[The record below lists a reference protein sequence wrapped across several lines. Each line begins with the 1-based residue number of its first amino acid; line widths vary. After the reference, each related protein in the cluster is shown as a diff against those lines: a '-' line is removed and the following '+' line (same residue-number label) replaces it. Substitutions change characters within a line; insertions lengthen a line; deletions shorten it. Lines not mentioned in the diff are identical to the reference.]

1 MRAHQARQPPKELH
15 KTMANPI
22 RIAVIDD
29 HPLYREGTVQTL
41 TEAEGFEV
49 VAEGATAADAL
60 KVAQKCLPDV
70 ILLDLRMP
78 GGGVEAAADIA
89 DACPHVRTIMLT
101 ASENEQDVT
110 SALQAGA
117 RGYIVKSSSGPE
129 VVETVRAIYRG
140 EHYVS
145 SGLGARLLIKIGK
158 RCGAA
163 VDHNSHDLT
172 SREGEILAL
181 VSRGMSNKEVAR
193 GLKCAERTVKYHMMN
208 IMRKFNVRNRLEA
221 VLKLS
226 WIAS

>member
-1 MRAHQARQPPKELH
+1 M
-15 KTMANPI
+15 TNPI
-22 RIAVIDD
+22 CIAVIDD

-41 TEAEGFEV
+41 KGADGIEV

-60 KVAQKCLPDV
+60 KLAQECLPDV
-70 ILLDLRMP
+70 ILLDLRIP
-78 GGGVEAAADIA
+78 GGGVEAAASIA
-89 DACPHVRTIMLT
+89 GVCPHVRIIMLT

-117 RGYIVKSSSGPE
+117 RGYVLKGSSGPE

-145 SGLGARLLIKIGK
+145 AGLGARLLIKIGK
-158 RCGAA
+158 RCGPA
-163 VDHNSHDLT
+163 VDHNPDDLT

-193 GLKCAERTVKYHMMN
+193 SLKCAERSVKYHMTN
-208 IMRKFNVRNRLEA
+208 IMQKFDVRNRIQA
-221 VLKLS
+221 VLKLRR
-226 WIAS
+226 AS